1 MKRTVLILAVTLVLG
16 ILLGAIGGE
25 VVAQMKRATL
35 LRTDLASAEGMEAI
49 LQLVDLEPGV
59 TGKTHYHPGEEIVYL
74 LEGSLFLG
82 LEGKPDV
89 TMEPGD
95 AFYMLP
101 EQVHFGKTTTEAA
114 KILVFR
120 VHPKGQPI
128 TVAQ

>member
-1 MKRTVLILAVTLVLG
+1 MKRTVLILAVTLVVG

-25 VVAQMKRATL
+25 VVAQLKRATV
-35 LRTDLASAEGMEAI
+35 LRTDLVSAEGKEAI
-49 LQLVDLEPGV
+49 LQLVELEPGV
-59 TGKTHYHPGEEIVYL
+59 TGKTHYHPGEGVIYL
-74 LEGSLFLG
+74 LEGSLFIG

-95 AFYMLP
+95 AFHMPP

>member
-59 TGKTHYHPGEEIVYL
+59 TGKH
-74 LEGSLFLG
+74 
-82 LEGKPDV
+82 
-89 TMEPGD
+89 
-95 AFYMLP
+95 
-101 EQVHFGKTTTEAA
+101 TTTPGRRLFICWKA
-114 KILVFR
+114 LSFSD
-120 VHPKGQPI
+120 
-128 TVAQ
+128 